1 MPSTR
6 RHSLKAGDGAWGE
19 KVPLGGSYHRLRVRE
34 RFLFGHTS
42 IDPSFRLSKAPSALF
57 DDPVLIEHLYIHIP
71 FCPNICPY
79 CAFYKESAG
88 RERVET
94 FLDALLKEAEHW
106 SERLHPRTIFFGGG
120 TPSALS
126 LPQFEKLLGGLRAL
140 LDLSALEEWT
150 IEMNPAT
157 VAADKAALL
166 LDAGINR
173 VGMGV
178 QSWDDA
184 VLKSL
189 GRTHDAGKAEE
200 SFRILRQAGFDN
212 LSIDLIFGVPG
223 QTLESWRSSL
233 ERSLRLAPEHLSA
246 YGLTYEEDTEFF
258 RKLGCGEMTPDEGLE
273 ADQFELTAT
282 LLGNSGYL
290 QYEVSNYALPG
301 RESLHNSSYWAG
313 KDYLGLGPSAFST
326 VGSRRWRNIRE
337 TGIYSETTLAGKT
350 AVDFEEEVTE
360 ELKSK
365 ERAAFGMRTLSGLPA
380 EDAALWESDL
390 LRLQGQ
396 GLVNLAGKRWIPT
409 PRGRLL
415 ADTVAEIFV

>member
-1 MPSTR
+1 MHTR
-6 RHSLKAGDGAWGE
+6 RFDGQ
-19 KVPLGGSYHRLRVRE
+19 P
-34 RFLFGHTS
+34 
-42 IDPSFRLSKAPSALF
+42 
-57 DDPVLIEHLYIHIP
+57 LIEHLYIHIP

-94 FLDALLKEAEHW
+94 FLDALLLETEAW
-106 SERLHPRTIFFGGG
+106 SARLRPRTIFLGGG

-126 LPQFEKLLGGLRAL
+126 IPQFEKLLGGLRSR
-140 LDLSALEEWT
+140 LDLSRLQEWT

-166 LDAGINR
+166 REAGINR
-173 VGMGV
+173 VSMGV

-189 GRTHDAGKAEE
+189 GRTHDCGKAEE
-200 SFRILRQAGFDN
+200 SFHILREAGFDN

-223 QTLESWRSSL
+223 QTLESWRDSL
-233 ERSLRLAPEHLSA
+233 QRSIRLAPEHLSA

-258 RKLGCGEMTPDEGLE
+258 RKLGRGEMAPDEGLE

-282 LLGNSGYL
+282 LLGEAGYI

-301 RESLHNSSYWAG
+301 RESMHNSAYWAG
-313 KDYLGLGPSAFST
+313 TDYLGLGPSAFST

-337 TGIYSETTLAGKT
+337 TGIYSESTLAGKT
-350 AVDFEEEVTE
+350 AFDFEEEVTR

-365 ERAAFGMRTLSGLPA
+365 ERAAFGMRTLRGITA
-380 EDAALWESDL
+380 ADAAPWENELRDL
-390 LRLQGQ
+390 ETK
-396 GLVNLAGKRWIPT
+396 GLVTDSGGRWILT
-409 PRGRLL
+409 PRGRLV
-415 ADTVAEIFV
+415 ADTVAEIFI

>member
-1 MPSTR
+1 M
-6 RHSLKAGDGAWGE
+6 
-19 KVPLGGSYHRLRVRE
+19 
-34 RFLFGHTS
+34 
-42 IDPSFRLSKAPSALF
+42 
-57 DDPVLIEHLYIHIP
+57 IEHLYIHIP

-94 FLDALLKEAEHW
+94 YLEALLKETEAW
-106 SERLHPRTIFFGGG
+106 ATRLRPRTIFLGGG

-126 LPQFEKLLGGLRAL
+126 IPQFEKLLGGLRSRI
-140 LDLSALEEWT
+140 DLSRLEEWT

-157 VAADKAALL
+157 VASDKATLL
-166 LDAGINR
+166 REAGINR
-173 VGMGV
+173 VSMGV

-189 GRTHDAGKAEE
+189 GRTHDSHKAEE

-223 QTLESWRSSL
+223 QSLASWRETL

-258 RKLGCGEMTPDEGLE
+258 LKLGRGEMAPDEGLE

-282 LLGNSGYL
+282 LLGDAGYL
-290 QYEVSNYALPG
+290 QYEVSNYSRPG
-301 RESLHNSSYWAG
+301 RESLHNSAYWTG
-313 KDYLGLGPSAFST
+313 RDYLGLGPSAFST
-326 VGSRRWRNIRE
+326 VGSRRWRNIRD

-350 AVDFEEEVTE
+350 AVDFEEQVTA

-365 ERAAFGMRTLSGLPA
+365 ECAAFGMRTLRGVAQSEALPW
-380 EDAALWESDL
+380 EDDL
-390 LRLQGQ
+390 RGMEDK
-396 GLVNLAGKRWIPT
+396 GLVTLSEGRWLLT

>member
-1 MPSTR
+1 MTIHKRRLSLQRKASTSRKHPR
-6 RHSLKAGDGAWGE
+6 RPFSKAN
-19 KVPLGGSYHRLRVRE
+19 
-34 RFLFGHTS
+34 
-42 IDPSFRLSKAPSALF
+42 SFPLSKADGDLF
-57 DDPVLIEHLYIHIP
+57 DNRVLIEHLYIHIP

-94 FLDALLKEAEHW
+94 FLDALLRETEQWAAQL
-106 SERLHPRTIFFGGG
+106 RPRTIFFGGG

-126 LPQFEKLLGGLRAL
+126 IPQFEKLLGGLHTS

-166 LDAGINR
+166 RQAGINR
-173 VGMGV
+173 VSMGV

-189 GRTHDAGKAEE
+189 GRTHDAEKAEE
-200 SFRILRQAGFDN
+200 SFHVLREAGFDN

-223 QTLESWRSSL
+223 QSLDSWRSSI

-258 RKLGCGEMTPDEGLE
+258 QKLGRGEMAPDEGLE
-273 ADQFELTAT
+273 ADQFEMTAQ
-282 LLGNSGYL
+282 LLGEAGYL
-290 QYEVSNYALPG
+290 QYEVSNYAFSG
-301 RESLHNSSYWAG
+301 RESLHNSAYWSG

-326 VGSRRWRNIRE
+326 VGVRRWRNIRE
-337 TGIYSETTLAGKT
+337 TGIYSETTLEGNT
-350 AVDFEEEVTE
+350 AIDFEEEVTE

-365 ERAAFGMRTLSGLPA
+365 ERAAFGMRTLRGL
-380 EDAALWESDL
+380 AAVEATPWEGDL
-390 LRLQGQ
+390 SEMKGK
-396 GLVNLAGKRWIPT
+396 GLVTLSEGRWILT
-409 PRGRLL
+409 SRGRLL
-415 ADTVAEIFV
+415 ADTVAEVFV